1 MSILDSLFGWAKP
14 KESKIPEQPM
24 YTTVTV
30 TTESKPKK
38 PRKPRVKKPAPEPV
52 AEKPAV
58 AADPV
63 VKVVKLDFDPANP
76 RLGSLELDWNDEFIQ
91 LLAQHGYQGGKP
103 EEIVDA
109 WLNDICRTIL
119 NNQYPGSN
127 VTILDNARFVKRQNL
142 GDGKTEVS

>member
-119 NNQYPGSN
+119 SNQYPGSN
-127 VTILDNARFVKRQNL
+127 VTNLDNARFVKRQNL